1 MNLLINFKGDKEE
14 KNISKNEER
23 EYKTYTGDEFREY
36 IFKFITRFNQR
47 KETISIET
55 DEKLKKLEE
64 QSIVIIGLG
73 KIGSNLL
80 FSLSPI
86 GIGKISIFDDHIV
99 DKFDI
104 ESNIFSKEDLGKK
117 RINIFQNLFRNFE
130 GLTDFEW
137 NPYGDDDAQKDD
149 IIRRSDLVV
158 LCLDQDD
165 PESINYVNE
174 TCLTYNRSWLS
185 ARFLEYYGE
194 VGPTVI
200 PFKTSCFKCYEYRL
214 KGTRDEK
221 EESLVSGVKVL
232 SLDEIE
238 SQEQIHHQNLDSFM
252 KIISEYT
259 SLEIVRMLTGH
270 DKPNTL
276 GAVMSLNLRTYRN
289 TLHPILKIP
298 TCPACGYKE
307 K

>member
-1 MNLLINFKGDKEE
+1 
-14 KNISKNEER
+14 
-23 EYKTYTGDEFREY
+23 
-36 IFKFITRFNQR
+36 
-47 KETISIET
+47 
-55 DEKLKKLEE
+55 
-64 QSIVIIGLG
+64 
-73 KIGSNLL
+73 L

-86 GIGKISIFDDHIV
+86 GIGKISIIDDYIV

-130 GLTDFEW
+130 SLTDFEW
-137 NPYGDDDAQKDD
+137 NPHEIDGGQKDD
-149 IIRRSDLVV
+149 IMRRSDLVV
-158 LCLDQDD
+158 LCLDRDD
-165 PESINYVNE
+165 CESINYVNE

-200 PFKTSCFKCYEYRL
+200 PFKTPCFKCYEYRL
-214 KGTRDEK
+214 KGTHDEQ
-221 EESLVSGVKVL
+221 EESLVSGVRVL
-232 SLDEIE
+232 SLDKIE
-238 SQEQIHHQNLDSFM
+238 SPEHIHHQNLDSFM

-259 SLEIVRMLTGH
+259 SSEIVRMLTGC

-276 GAVMSLNLRTYRN
+276 GAIMSLNLLTYRN

-298 TCPACGYKE
+298 NCPACGYKE
-307 K
+307 GPSGRF